1 MPPTIPLLD
10 ALMSKPDPYDYCQH
24 GVIRA
29 TCTRCNKGRAA

>member
-1 MPPTIPLLD
+1 MSEQTLL
-10 ALMSKPDPYDYCQH
+10 ASKPDPYAYCQH